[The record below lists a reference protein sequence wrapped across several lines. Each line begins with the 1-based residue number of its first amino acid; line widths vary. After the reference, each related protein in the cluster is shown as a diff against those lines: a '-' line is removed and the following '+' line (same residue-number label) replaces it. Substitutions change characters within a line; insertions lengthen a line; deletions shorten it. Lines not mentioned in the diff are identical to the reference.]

1 MPIEVEGPGGVVV
14 EFPDGTTT
22 SVMQRAMT
30 ARFPANNAPKPT
42 TRPARNS
49 VPGENLV
56 SRSQGQAIWDKA
68 SARLESKI
76 AHLPEAAK
84 RKAREAFAADP
95 AIQRLRGNISGG
107 KRVADPLVRQRMK
120 QNASDRADQQVKES
134 GNFITALSGGVKR
147 GPFGIPEHL
156 AAAATRF
163 LPSAIT
169 GNESDASYDEIL
181 QQVRDNTDAELE
193 KSLGGNIIGQIAGG
207 GAILKGL
214 QLAGKATGLTR
225 AAMASKPGK
234 AIATAAKAAPKTA
247 KVAGISVAGGA
258 AGTAQAVGEGS
269 DVSTGATIGAVG
281 GPVLLGLAKSGK
293 AAGKILVRPAADFLG
308 ITKAGTILKRFTTAT
323 TEDIRKAADTYR
335 KSTGSEPTL
344 FELLP
349 LADRNKLARDIIG
362 RTPAASERAA
372 QAVRQRVGNVGPEMQ
387 RTAQKATEAGRATVT
402 RELAQDLERARG
414 VPNTPGQPDTLDYN
428 ALPVTA
434 TKSPIDLKDFQR
446 TEANAVMEPFEKTPV
461 ADTLQDMFPKS
472 LVRDEKSGEIK
483 EVFSDPEVNN
493 ALTAASGGLK
503 LRLSPENEG
512 AAIAG
517 LTVNDMT
524 KILRQLAKIDPSAP
538 NKAAAMRAEE
548 IVMAQIAGKSPEAAA
563 AVGKMRDTFARR
575 ARMVEGMAEGGR
587 TRTRQS
593 IPVEDSAQAR
603 KIRNA
608 FDSDEGTAG
617 RLVGQANALERE
629 LGGTTQDALRTTGNI
644 AESGQTQAALRGNL
658 GDDAAARIT
667 GAAEAQSQ
675 SVRNLAALS
684 RETSN
689 PTESLG
695 TEEIGRMLLALNPA
709 SMPTTKLFA
718 LSRITSLMHLPE
730 RRAKQLVDMLFSQ
743 DAATTNRAVNL
754 LNRAGNPGKEALQA
768 ISRGARA
775 GLMMEQGFGDGVDDN
790 QGSPVPDASATD
802 TVNEDFGEARIDDE
816 APQEFGSYDEM
827 LADWEA
833 NEDPEIVD
841 LIARQSGQESRE
853 QQFDEEGNP
862 LESSAGAIGI
872 MQVMPDTAPEAAE
885 LAGLPWD
892 EGAYYQSPAYNKL
905 LGIAYMKEMLRRYDG
920 DVELALAAYNAG
932 PGAVD
937 RAGGVPNYAETQNYV
952 DRITR

>member
-1 MPIEVEGPGGVVV
+1 MPIEVEGPGGVIV

-323 TEDIRKAADTYR
+323 TEDIRKAADAYR

-362 RTPAASERAA
+362 RTPEASERAA

-414 VPNTPGQPDTLDYN
+414 VPNAPGQPDTFDYN
-428 ALPVTA
+428 ALPIRA
-434 TKSPIDLKDFQR
+434 TKSPIDMKDFQA
-446 TEANAVMEPFEKTPV
+446 TEANSVMAPFEAEVV
-461 ADTLQDMFPKS
+461 ADDLKSMFPKS
-472 LVRDEKSGEIK
+472 LSRNEETGEIK
-483 EVFSDPEVNN
+483 EVFSDPEVND
-493 ALTAASGGLK
+493 ALTAAAGGLK
-503 LRLSPENEG
+503 LRRSPEDHS
-512 AAIAG
+512 ADITG
-517 LTVNDMT
+517 LSVNDMT
-524 KILRQLAKIDPSAP
+524 KILRRLAKVDPAAT

-548 IVMAQIAGKSPEAAA
+548 IVMDAIETKSPKAAA

-587 TRTRQS
+587 TRTREA
-593 IPVEDSAQAR
+593 IPVETSAQAR
-603 KIRNA
+603 TVRNA
-608 FDSDEGTAG
+608 FETPEGEAG
-617 RLVGQANALERE
+617 RVVGQANALDRE
-629 LGGTTQDALRTTGNI
+629 LGGTTQDALRTVGNI

-658 GDDAAARIT
+658 GPDAAAKIT
-667 GAAEAQSQ
+667 GAAEAQAQ
-675 SVRNLAALS
+675 SVRNLMALS
-684 RETSN
+684 KESSN
-689 PTESLG
+689 SAESLG

-718 LSRITSLMHLPE
+718 ISRITSLMHLPE
-730 RRAKQLVDMLFSQ
+730 QRAKQLVDMLFSQ
-743 DAATTNRAVNL
+743 DAAMTNRAIGL
-754 LNRAGNPGKEALQA
+754 LNRAGNPGRETLQA
-768 ISRGARA
+768 IAKGARA
-775 GLMMEQGFGDGVDDN
+775 GLMAEQALGDGLP
-790 QGSPVPDASATD
+790 GSGSSMSPIPEASAAETD
-802 TVNEDFGEARIDDE
+802 PEEIPVDGE
-816 APQEFGSYDEM
+816 PQEGGSYDEM
-827 LADWEA
+827 LADWYA

-841 LIARQSGQESRE
+841 LIERQSGQESGGE
-853 QQFDEEGNP
+853 QFDDEGNP
-862 LESSAGAIGI
+862 LESSAGAIGV
-872 MQVMPDTAPEAAE
+872 MQVMPDTAPEAAK

-892 EGAYYQSPAYNKL
+892 EDAYRYDPAYNKL
-905 LGIAYMKEMLRRYDG
+905 IGIAYMKEMLRRFDG

-932 PGAVD
+932 PGAVEA
-937 RAGGVPNYAETQNYV
+937 AGGVPDYDETRHYV
-952 DRITR
+952 ANIMR